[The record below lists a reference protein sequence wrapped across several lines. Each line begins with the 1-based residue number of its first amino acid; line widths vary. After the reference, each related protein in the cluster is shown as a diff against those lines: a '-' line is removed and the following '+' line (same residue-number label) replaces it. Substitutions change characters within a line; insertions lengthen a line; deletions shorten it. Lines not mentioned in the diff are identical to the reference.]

1 MQSRTSLSFKIK
13 PLVVSVA
20 TVMSAFAAAED
31 TKTKQQTRY
40 MEEITIVGTQT
51 DELAGSAFSVDKER
65 LEVFNFSDINQILA
79 EAPGVYT
86 RAEDGYGLRPN
97 IGIRG
102 AGTDR
107 SDPRSR
113 ATAYYGLVGLLTSEL
128 IWQSLLVTVRG
139 KTAVTMAIQS
149 S

>member
-1 MQSRTSLSFKIK
+1 VQSRTSLSFKIK

-65 LEVFNFSDINQILA
+65 LEVFNFSDINQILVTDYA
-79 EAPGVYT
+79 LILVSAAPAPSAVV
-86 RAEDGYGLRPN
+86 RLR
-97 IGIRG
+97 
-102 AGTDR
+102 
-107 SDPRSR
+107 
-113 ATAYYGLVGLLTSEL
+113 
-128 IWQSLLVTVRG
+128 
-139 KTAVTMAIQS
+139 
-149 S
+149 